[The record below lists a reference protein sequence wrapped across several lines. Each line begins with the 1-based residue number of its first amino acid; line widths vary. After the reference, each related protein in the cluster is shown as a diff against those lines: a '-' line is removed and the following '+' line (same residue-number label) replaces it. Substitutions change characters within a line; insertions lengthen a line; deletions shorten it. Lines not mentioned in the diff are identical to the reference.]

1 MEMIA
6 AHVGGPVQGFPCSLL
21 PGTLSSRGPPPSLV
35 FRTEDVWLRY
45 NQFIETAEFSIRV
58 YDAIKNSI
66 PQQLDKLLPTVVM
79 CDCVLSDSFLPL
91 LLLSSSMI
99 HFLNH

>member
-1 MEMIA
+1 MTPTSEVLVKVSPA
-6 AHVGGPVQGFPCSLL
+6 RSYPGLL
-21 PGTLSSRGPPPSLV
+21 RVSRGPPPSLV